1 MNTILL
7 LPNKTCDSYLLHTF
21 ITSLVMPFKFPP
33 SYNPGKSLCGDVG
46 VIQVI
51 YKDSQG
57 NCEQMTNVQF
67 SFMLYPI
74 N

>member
-21 ITSLVMPFKFPP
+21 ITSLVMPFKCPP

-51 YKDSQG
+51 YKDSHG
-57 NCEQMTNVQF
+57 FAGYFLLM
-67 SFMLYPI
+67 
-74 N
+74 